1 MDIKTRTQLPV
12 VKYVF
17 IVYKFITKELK
28 LIVIVS
34 EAHAITWTTLQV
46 DSADLNKN

>member
-1 MDIKTRTQLPV
+1 MGTKTRTPLPV

-28 LIVIVS
+28 MIVIVS
-34 EAHAITWTTLQV
+34 EAYAITLTTFQF
-46 DSADLNKN
+46 DSAALNLI